1 MEVQEEMFRFITRKL
16 HRVVHQLRQLTIVIM
31 TLMHHLHIIQRN
43 HQLIIQ
49 DNLQHLIKMLSNH
62 QLWVTD
68 NLWAKLSQFINQIK
82 VLTLLMDSQ
91 LFHNQV

>member
-1 MEVQEEMFRFITRKL
+1 M
-16 HRVVHQLRQLTIVIM
+16 VVHQLHQLTIAIM

-68 NLWAKLSQFINQIK
+68 NLWAKLSQFTNQIK